1 MPTILIVFGWRLYF
15 YSNER
20 NEPPHI
26 HCQKGDMECKYWL
39 DETNFDIWEAYSYN
53 ISPRDRREIR
63 KIIFNNFEDI
73 IREWYKFKNKK

>member
-1 MPTILIVFGWRLYF
+1 
-15 YSNER
+15 
-20 NEPPHI
+20 
-26 HCQKGDMECKYWL
+26 MECKYWL